1 MHTLISR
8 LCAARLDSPA
18 ATIPADDVKASR
30 VYQGGAMGAANDK
43 VLKGIL
49 EVDKPPVLTDY
60 YTSCMASLATTSANT
75 SSAGASTSSG
85 GSADSL
91 LLPYTDAIAATE
103 TAADLAATVGMLHK
117 VPAAPT

>member
-1 MHTLISR
+1 
-8 LCAARLDSPA
+8 
-18 ATIPADDVKASR
+18 
-30 VYQGGAMGAANDK
+30 MGAANDK

-60 YTSCMASLATTSANT
+60 YTSCMASLATTSADT